1 MIKQSQI
8 FKYKNKIF
16 VLAEHD
22 SDFEGYSFSFKNIRI
37 ISVNGKL
44 AKWKKQL
51 WLHKFI
57 KAELRGQRSGCLR

>member
-16 VLAEHD
+16 VLAEHG
-22 SDFEGYSFSFKNIRI
+22 SNFNGYSYSFKDIRI
-37 ISVNGKL
+37 ISVNEKL

-51 WLHKFI
+51 WIHKLI
-57 KAELRGQRSGCLR
+57 KAELRGQVKGRIG